1 MVLWGSPLFFLYGT
15 RDGPPAHLRRSSWE
29 LRLVQTAAVTVLVGA
44 IVWVLAETASMSD
57 LPTDS
62 IDIAA
67 LWIVL
72 SQTRF
77 GLACLVRLGLIMLAL
92 VTALSLRR
100 ARLLWTLEAA
110 LGCAITLSFAWT
122 GHGASDMGRTAGIQ
136 LGADLLHLLSAG
148 VWVGALVPLTVLVI
162 RARRSPRLADVQNL
176 RFALQ
181 AFSSIGVWVVAV
193 LVLSGIINSLSL
205 MDRQDWRMSLT
216 TLYARVLFV
225 KLTLFFAMLGLAT
238 FNRYRAVPLLEIG
251 LERGTAS
258 TGSLSRIRLSLIF
271 ETLLA
276 ALVLLTVSWLGTLAP
291 PMSQA

>member
-1 MVLWGSPLFFLYGT
+1 
-15 RDGPPAHLRRSSWE
+15 
-29 LRLVQTAAVTVLVGA
+29 
-44 IVWVLAETASMSD
+44 
-57 LPTDS
+57 
-62 IDIAA
+62 
-67 LWIVL
+67 
-72 SQTRF
+72 
-77 GLACLVRLGLIMLAL
+77 
-92 VTALSLRR
+92 
-100 ARLLWTLEAA
+100 
-110 LGCAITLSFAWT
+110 
-122 GHGASDMGRTAGIQ
+122 MGRTAGIQ